1 MSVEVWDHDELLGL
15 ASERIVEYIDN
26 LEARIERADAVIRD
40 TAAYEG
46 SQQARIEALEARV
59 NLSARHPTDQF
70 IEGVMMR
77 DTKILEQVERIETL
91 MRGLKCYGVHGHY
104 CGYVTDAN
112 EPNGSPDIVGK
123 CTCGL
128 DALRDDSGGKLPWET
143 TEACAEALREQLAA
157 RAEDA
162 ERIKALEA
170 ALPER
175 LMKRVAAAE
184 EELADIGEQTKEYAE
199 ADSTVCAGVELVMK
213 RIKALEAANARVRMP
228 GYLWE
233 RIRRLHRW
241 LRETRRQLDDACLLL
256 DEEDPNER

>member
-143 TEACAEALREQLAA
+143 TEACADALREQLAA

-162 ERIKALEA
+162 ERITVLEEALRKVQLIANNPISTNDSTEIA
-170 ALPER
+170 MVCHVALDSHD
-175 LMKRVAAAE
+175 A
-184 EELADIGEQTKEYAE
+184 TKE
-199 ADSTVCAGVELVMK
+199 
-213 RIKALEAANARVRMP
+213 
-228 GYLWE
+228 
-233 RIRRLHRW
+233 
-241 LRETRRQLDDACLLL
+241 
-256 DEEDPNER
+256 DPDGQGDR